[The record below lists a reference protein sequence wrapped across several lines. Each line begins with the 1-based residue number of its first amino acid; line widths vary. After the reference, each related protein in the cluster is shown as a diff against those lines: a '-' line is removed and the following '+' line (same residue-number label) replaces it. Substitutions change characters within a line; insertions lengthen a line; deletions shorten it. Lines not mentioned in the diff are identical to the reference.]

1 MIELTRS
8 RQTAAA
14 PKIKFLGLGGAGCTM
29 LDQVLRDGGDG
40 IALNTDA
47 QALSAS
53 SAQTRVPLGTAATR
67 GLGAGGDPDAGYAA
81 AEESADAIRAA
92 LDDAQLVF
100 LCAGLGGGTGSG
112 AAPLVAHLAR
122 KAGAIVVAFV
132 TLPFGFEGKRR
143 GEQAAVALGQLEQQA
158 DLVVCF
164 ENDRMS
170 EAEGAEENIQQAFF
184 SADQIV
190 SQSIRA
196 IAEMAQRSS
205 LIGIGLDDLASV
217 LRRQE
222 ARCLFGYGES
232 EGSNRAHAALE
243 QALSSPLMRRGEML
257 AESHAVLVQIAG
269 GVGLTLREV
278 SQCMEDFNRYV
289 SDRALVHFG
298 VSTDAALGERLSIS
312 ILSSTGQPIAK
323 AAPTQRPALTRCVEV
338 EAEDL
343 VPETLD
349 APQVQPAR
357 PAPRPAPVY
366 AKIPVPRKEEKA
378 EQMALEPA
386 SRGRFDKGEPTIVN
400 GEDLDVPT
408 FLRKSARGK

>member
-29 LDQVLRDGGDG
+29 LDQVLHGGGDG

-53 SAQTRVPLGTAATR
+53 SAQTRVPLGTTATR
-67 GLGAGGDPDAGYAA
+67 GLGAGGDPEAGYAA

-112 AAPLVAHLAR
+112 AAPLVAHIAR
-122 KAGAIVVAFV
+122 SAGATVVAFV

-170 EAEGAEENIQQAFF
+170 EAEGAEENIQQAFL

-196 IAEMAQRSS
+196 IADMAQRSS

-257 AESHAVLVQIAG
+257 AESHAVLVQIAAG
-269 GVGLTLREV
+269 EDLTLREV

-323 AAPTQRPALTRCVEV
+323 AAPTQRPALARRVE
-338 EAEDL
+338 EAE
-343 VPETLD
+343 PETSD
-349 APQVQPAR
+349 APQVQPTK